1 MKKMSKILTFIL
13 VLAMVLG
20 TVAMAAEPS
29 YTISATD
36 GSLEHGSITL
46 TYTYT
51 VTKDVTDDNNN
62 TTSETKEV
70 TETAF
75 LKKGSLSADIPK
87 DAKVVISFNANT
99 GYEFIGAKDDANNPI
114 EDGAEITLTK
124 SLIITPEFRLKDTL
138 GGEAKI
144 SSFKIDAICPSA
156 YYWQQCHKKDSNSNS
171 VLDNNLLKYTRYP
184 GKLNGTQSPSTEIAK
199 GYYVDLT
206 LYVNDADYAAFIS
219 TNGNSSDKFSVTTP
233 GDSSFLA
240 GSTNPSASAVI
251 NATTDGKGYSITLT
265 GVYYVGGSDNTLK
278 LIVTQGNYNAILSCK
293 IDNATI
299 IPTTPD
305 DDKPSEETT
314 AAQPYVIIS
323 SYSYGKGDL
332 VAGETRNVTMTFRN
346 TSKTMAVENM
356 MVTMTLPDA
365 MMLTSSSNSFYIE
378 SLAAEGTITKTVNV
392 TVKPT
397 AAAQSHSM
405 TVDFTYDYLDN
416 GTRRNAKTTETIS
429 MPVLQVDRFTVT
441 GIDLPTQIFVGEE
454 NNLSVNFV
462 NKSRTDIYNLSAKL
476 SCEALSNNGEEQY
489 LGNLASGTT
498 SSADFYITANE
509 KGELVGE
516 VIITYEDTNMNQRTV
531 SVPFTTQA
539 ASYEDIYGPTDP
551 VDPGLDPVGPVEPE
565 TTGFPW
571 FWVIAGVVVVAAG
584 VFVALKLRK
593 NKKESVDEDEDI

>member
-20 TVAMAAEPS
+20 TVAMAADGDPVTMPT
-29 YTISATD
+29 YTITAGTFTNGSISLTLVGND
-36 GSLEHGSITL
+36 GKGTSLGSIT
-46 TYTYT
+46 
-51 VTKDVTDDNNN
+51 VTNGKIENIEKDSKV
-62 TTSETKEV
+62 
-70 TETAF
+70 
-75 LKKGSLSADIPK
+75 
-87 DAKVVISFNANT
+87 KVVFVPSP
-99 GYEFIGAKDDANNPI
+99 GYEFVGAKDGSGKI
-114 EDGAEITLTK
+114 IKDGDVLTITDNLT
-124 SLIITPEFRLKDTL
+124 ITPVFAPKASLGSAAAVNSYTL
-138 GGEAKI
+138 Q
-144 SSFKIDAICPSA
+144 AICPSA
-156 YYWQQCHKKDSNSNS
+156 YYWQQYHKTTGGGDT
-171 VLDNNLLKYTRYP
+171 KYTRYP

-206 LYVNDADYAAFIS
+206 LYVNDADYATFI
-219 TNGNSSDKFSVTTP
+219 NGDINKNELFSVTTP
-233 GDSSFLA
+233 SDSSFLA
-240 GSTNPSASAVI
+240 GNTTPSA
-251 NATTDGKGYSITLT
+251 NAKIAPWEGKGYTVELT
-265 GVYYVGGSDNTLK
+265 GVYYVGGNDNTLK

-299 IPTTPD
+299 VPEKENDKKPD
-305 DDKPSEETT
+305 EETT

-332 VAGETRNVTMTFRN
+332 VAGETRNITMTFRN

-392 TVKPT
+392 TVKSN

-416 GTRRNAKTTETIS
+416 GIRRNAKTTESIS

-441 GIDLPTQIFVGEE
+441 GIDLSQEIFMGEE

-462 NKSRTDIYNLSAKL
+462 NKSRTEIYNLSAKL
-476 SCEALSNNGEEQY
+476 NCEGLSNNGEEQY
-489 LGNLASGTT
+489 LGNLASGTA
-498 SSADFYITANE
+498 SSADFYITGNE

-531 SVPFTTQA
+531 SVPFTTKVV
-539 ASYEDIYGPTDP
+539 SHEDVWGPQ
-551 VDPGLDPVGPVEPE
+551 GPVGPQNPDDPGMDPGMEQPA
-565 TTGFPW
+565 GFPW
-571 FWVIAGVVVVAAG
+571 FWVIGGVVVVAAG
-584 VFVALKLRK
+584 VFVYLKLRK
-593 NKKESVDEDEDI
+593 NKKESVEEDEDI

>member
-1 MKKMSKILTFIL
+1 MTVKKMSKILTFIL

-20 TVAMAAEPS
+20 TVAMAEVPTPAAKTPATQEETVTYTITAGTVENGTLTIKYGSTQEPLTTGAKTAAIAKDTDITVVAEPKAGYELVALN
-29 YTISATD
+29 YTIGETTTDIKTD
-36 GSLEHGSITL
+36 GKFTL
-46 TYTYT
+46 T
-51 VTKDVTDDNNN
+51 
-62 TTSETKEV
+62 
-70 TETAF
+70 
-75 LKKGSLSADIPK
+75 G
-87 DAKVVISFNANT
+87 NAT
-99 GYEFIGAKDDANNPI
+99 
-114 EDGAEITLTK
+114 
-124 SLIITPEFRLKDTL
+124 ITPVFQAKSTL
-138 GGEAKI
+138 GGEKTVD
-144 SSFKIDAICPSA
+144 SFRLDAICNGYSNWQA
-156 YYWQQCHKKDSNSNS
+156 YHKDTT
-171 VLDNNLLKYTRYP
+171 NNKKYTKYP
-184 GKLNGTQSPSTEIAK
+184 GSPKDNVTPSSEITK
-199 GYYVDLT
+199 GNYVDLT
-206 LYVNDADYAAFIS
+206 LYVTDNDFLSLTQKDGYDA
-219 TNGNSSDKFSVTTP
+219 NKFSVTTP

-240 GSTNPSASAVI
+240 GSGAGAEIGKWTVGSTDKGMVI
-251 NATTDGKGYSITLT
+251 QLT

-278 LIVTQGNYNAILSCK
+278 LIITQGNYNAIVTCK

-299 IPTTPD
+299 VPEKENDKKPD
-305 DDKPSEETT
+305 EETT

-332 VAGETRNVTMTFRN
+332 VAGETRNITMTFRN

-416 GTRRNAKTTETIS
+416 GVRRNAKTTETIS

-441 GIDLPTQIFVGEE
+441 GIDLPQQIFIGEE

-476 SCEALSNNGEEQY
+476 NCEGLSNNGEEQY

-498 SSADFYITANE
+498 SSADFYITGNE
-509 KGELVGE
+509 KCELVGE

-531 SVPFTTQA
+531 SVPFTTQVT
-539 ASYEDIYGPTDP
+539 SYEDVWGPSNP
-551 VDPGLDPVGPVEPE
+551 SVDPGTDPGTDPGMEEPA
-565 TTGFPW
+565 GFPW
-571 FWVIAGVVVVAAG
+571 FWVIGGVAVVAAG
-584 VFVALKLRK
+584 VFVYLKLRK

>member
-1 MKKMSKILTFIL
+1 MKKMSKILIFIL

-20 TVAMAAEPS
+20 TVAMAEVPTPAAKTPATQEKTVT
-29 YTISATD
+29 YTITAGIFTNGQMTIKYGTTPSPLASGASLTVEKDTEITVEFSAT
-36 GSLEHGSITL
+36 
-46 TYTYT
+46 
-51 VTKDVTDDNNN
+51 
-62 TTSETKEV
+62 
-70 TETAF
+70 A
-75 LKKGSLSADIPK
+75 
-87 DAKVVISFNANT
+87 
-99 GYEFIGAKDDANNPI
+99 GYEFVKATYKIGEK
-114 EDGAEITLTK
+114 ETSLSDGGKFTLTGDAT
-124 SLIITPEFRLKDTL
+124 ITPVFQAKSTL
-138 GGEAKI
+138 GGEKTAD
-144 SSFKIDAICPSA
+144 SFRLDAICSGS
-156 YYWQQCHKKDSNSNS
+156 YYWQMYHKDMA
-171 VLDNNLLKYTRYP
+171 NNKKYTKYP
-184 GKLNGTQSPSTEIAK
+184 GSPADKVNPSSEIVK
-199 GYYVDLT
+199 GNYVDLT
-206 LYVNDADYAAFIS
+206 LYVTDNDFLSLYGS
-219 TNGNSSDKFSVTTP
+219 TGYSKNNFSVTTP

-240 GSTNPSASAVI
+240 GSGAGAEIEKWTVGSTDKGMVI
-251 NATTDGKGYSITLT
+251 QLT

-278 LIVTQGNYNAILSCK
+278 LIITQGNYNAIVTCK

-299 IPTTPD
+299 IPTKPD
-305 DDKPSEETT
+305 DEKPDTETT

-332 VAGETRNVTMTFRN
+332 VAGETRNITMTFRN

-416 GTRRNAKTTETIS
+416 GVRRNAKTTETIS

-441 GIDLPTQIFVGEE
+441 GIDLPQQIFIGEE

-476 SCEALSNNGEEQY
+476 NCEGLSNNGEEQY

-498 SSADFYITANE
+498 SSADFYITGNE
-509 KGELVGE
+509 KCELVGE

-531 SVPFTTQA
+531 SVPFTTQVT
-539 ASYEDIYGPTDP
+539 SYEDVWGPSNP
-551 VDPGLDPVGPVEPE
+551 SVDPGTDPGTDPGMEEPA
-565 TTGFPW
+565 GFPW
-571 FWVIAGVVVVAAG
+571 FWVIGGVVVVAAG
-584 VFVALKLRK
+584 VFVYLKLRK

>member
-1 MKKMSKILTFIL
+1 MTVKKMSKILTFIL

-20 TVAMAAEPS
+20 TVAMAEVPTPAAKTPATKEETVTYTITAGTVENGTLTIKYGSTQEPLTTGAKTAAIAKDTDITVVAEPKAGYELVAIN
-29 YTISATD
+29 YTIGETTTDIKTD
-36 GSLEHGSITL
+36 GKFTL
-46 TYTYT
+46 T
-51 VTKDVTDDNNN
+51 
-62 TTSETKEV
+62 
-70 TETAF
+70 
-75 LKKGSLSADIPK
+75 G
-87 DAKVVISFNANT
+87 NAT
-99 GYEFIGAKDDANNPI
+99 
-114 EDGAEITLTK
+114 
-124 SLIITPEFRLKDTL
+124 ITPVFQAKSTL
-138 GGEAKI
+138 GGEKTAD
-144 SSFKIDAICPSA
+144 SFRLDAICSGS
-156 YYWQQCHKKDSNSNS
+156 YYWQMYHKDMA
-171 VLDNNLLKYTRYP
+171 NNKKYTKYP
-184 GKLNGTQSPSTEIAK
+184 GSPADKVNPSSEIVK
-199 GYYVDLT
+199 GNYVDLT
-206 LYVNDADYAAFIS
+206 LYVTDNDFLSLYGS
-219 TNGNSSDKFSVTTP
+219 TGYSKNNFSVTTP

-240 GSTNPSASAVI
+240 GSGAGAEIEKWTVGS
-251 NATTDGKGYSITLT
+251 TDKGMEIQLT

-278 LIVTQGNYNAILSCK
+278 LIITQGNYNAIVTCK

-299 IPTTPD
+299 IPTKPD
-305 DDKPSEETT
+305 DEKPDTETT

-332 VAGETRNVTMTFRN
+332 VAGETRNITMTFRN

-416 GTRRNAKTTETIS
+416 GVRRNAKTTETIS

-441 GIDLPTQIFVGEE
+441 GIDLPQQIFIGEE

-476 SCEALSNNGEEQY
+476 NCEGLSNNGEEQY

-498 SSADFYITANE
+498 SSADFYITGNE
-509 KGELVGE
+509 KCELVGE

-531 SVPFTTQA
+531 SVPFTTQVT
-539 ASYEDIYGPTDP
+539 SYEDVWGPSNP
-551 VDPGLDPVGPVEPE
+551 SVDPGTDPGTDPGMEEPA
-565 TTGFPW
+565 GFPW
-571 FWVIAGVVVVAAG
+571 FWVIGGVAVVAAG
-584 VFVALKLRK
+584 VFVYLKLRK

>member
-1 MKKMSKILTFIL
+1 MTVKKISKILTFIL

-20 TVAMAAEPS
+20 TVAMADQSEGTNTGNTTNDTYTITAGKFENGTLTIKYNSTQSPLTAGATSSAIAKGTEVTILAEPKAGYELAALN
-29 YTISATD
+29 YTIGETTTDIKTD
-36 GSLEHGSITL
+36 GKFTL
-46 TYTYT
+46 T
-51 VTKDVTDDNNN
+51 
-62 TTSETKEV
+62 
-70 TETAF
+70 
-75 LKKGSLSADIPK
+75 G
-87 DAKVVISFNANT
+87 NAT
-99 GYEFIGAKDDANNPI
+99 
-114 EDGAEITLTK
+114 
-124 SLIITPEFRLKDTL
+124 ITPVFQAKSTL
-138 GGEAKI
+138 GGEKTAD
-144 SSFKIDAICPSA
+144 SFRLDAICSGS
-156 YYWQQCHKKDSNSNS
+156 YYWQMYHKDMA
-171 VLDNNLLKYTRYP
+171 NNKKYTKYP
-184 GKLNGTQSPSTEIAK
+184 GSPADKVNPSSEIVK
-199 GYYVDLT
+199 GNYVDLT
-206 LYVNDADYAAFIS
+206 LYVTDNDFLKLYSS
-219 TNGNSSDKFSVTTP
+219 TGYSKDNFSVTTP

-240 GSTNPSASAVI
+240 GSGAGAEIEKWTVGS
-251 NATTDGKGYSITLT
+251 TDKGMEIQLT

-278 LIVTQGNYNAILSCK
+278 LIITQGNYNAIVTCK

-299 IPTTPD
+299 IPTKPD
-305 DDKPSEETT
+305 DEKPDTETT

-332 VAGETRNVTMTFRN
+332 VAGETRNITMTFRN

-416 GTRRNAKTTETIS
+416 GVRRNAKTTESIS

-441 GIDLPTQIFVGEE
+441 GIDLPQQIFIGEE

-476 SCEALSNNGEEQY
+476 NCEGLSNNGEEQY

-498 SSADFYITANE
+498 SSADFYITGNE

-531 SVPFTTQA
+531 SVPFTTQVT
-539 ASYEDIYGPTDP
+539 SYEDVWGPSNP
-551 VDPGLDPVGPVEPE
+551 SVDPGMDPGIDPGMEEPA
-565 TTGFPW
+565 GFPW
-571 FWVIAGVVVVAAG
+571 FWVIGGVVVVAAG
-584 VFVALKLRK
+584 VFVYLKLRK
-593 NKKESVDEDEDI
+593 NKKESVEEDEDI

>member
-20 TVAMAAEPS
+20 TVAMAEVPTPAANSPATQEETVTYIITAGTVENGTLTIKYGSTQKPLTTGAKTAAIAKDTDITVVAEPKAGYELVALN
-29 YTISATD
+29 YTIGETTTDIKTD
-36 GSLEHGSITL
+36 GKFTL
-46 TYTYT
+46 T
-51 VTKDVTDDNNN
+51 
-62 TTSETKEV
+62 
-70 TETAF
+70 
-75 LKKGSLSADIPK
+75 G
-87 DAKVVISFNANT
+87 NAT
-99 GYEFIGAKDDANNPI
+99 
-114 EDGAEITLTK
+114 
-124 SLIITPEFRLKDTL
+124 ITPVFQAKSTL
-138 GGEAKI
+138 GGEKTAD
-144 SSFKIDAICPSA
+144 SFRLDAICSGS
-156 YYWQQCHKKDSNSNS
+156 YYWQMYHKDMA
-171 VLDNNLLKYTRYP
+171 NNKKYTKYP
-184 GKLNGTQSPSTEIAK
+184 GSPADKVNPSSEIVK
-199 GYYVDLT
+199 GNYVDLT
-206 LYVNDADYAAFIS
+206 LYVNDTDYVTFI
-219 TNGNSSDKFSVTTP
+219 NGDTKKNELFSVTTP

-240 GSTNPSASAVI
+240 GNTTPSA
-251 NATTDGKGYSITLT
+251 NAEIAAWEGKGYTVKLT
-265 GVYYVGGSDNTLK
+265 GVYYVGGNDNTLK
-278 LIVTQGNYNAILSCK
+278 LIITQGNYNAIVTCK

-299 IPTTPD
+299 VPEKENDKKPD
-305 DDKPSEETT
+305 EETT

-332 VAGETRNVTMTFRN
+332 VAGETRNITMTFRN

-405 TVDFTYDYLDN
+405 AVDFTYDYLDN
-416 GTRRNAKTTETIS
+416 GVRRNAKTTETIS

-441 GIDLPTQIFVGEE
+441 GIDLPQQIFIGEE

-476 SCEALSNNGEEQY
+476 NCEGLSNNGEEQY

-498 SSADFYITANE
+498 SSADFYITGNE
-509 KGELVGE
+509 KCELVGE

-531 SVPFTTQA
+531 SVPFTTQVT
-539 ASYEDIYGPTDP
+539 SYEDVWGPSNP
-551 VDPGLDPVGPVEPE
+551 SVDPGMDPGTDPGMEEPA
-565 TTGFPW
+565 GFPW
-571 FWVIAGVVVVAAG
+571 FWVIGGVVVVAAG
-584 VFVALKLRK
+584 VFVYLKLRK

>member
-20 TVAMAAEPS
+20 TVAMAEVPTPAAKTPATKEETVTYTITAGTVENGTLTIKYGSTQEPLTTGAKTAAIAKDTDITVVAEPKAGYELVALN
-29 YTISATD
+29 YTIGETTTDIKTD
-36 GSLEHGSITL
+36 GKFTL
-46 TYTYT
+46 T
-51 VTKDVTDDNNN
+51 
-62 TTSETKEV
+62 
-70 TETAF
+70 
-75 LKKGSLSADIPK
+75 G
-87 DAKVVISFNANT
+87 NAT
-99 GYEFIGAKDDANNPI
+99 
-114 EDGAEITLTK
+114 
-124 SLIITPEFRLKDTL
+124 ITPVFQAKSTL
-138 GGEAKI
+138 GGEKTAD
-144 SSFKIDAICPSA
+144 SFRLDAICSGS
-156 YYWQQCHKKDSNSNS
+156 YYWQMYHKDMA
-171 VLDNNLLKYTRYP
+171 NNKKYTKYP
-184 GKLNGTQSPSTEIAK
+184 GSPADKVNPSSEIVK
-199 GYYVDLT
+199 GNYVDLT
-206 LYVNDADYAAFIS
+206 LYVTDNDFLSLYGS
-219 TNGNSSDKFSVTTP
+219 TGYSKNNFSVTTP

-240 GSTNPSASAVI
+240 GSGAGAEIEKWTVGS
-251 NATTDGKGYSITLT
+251 TDKGMEIQLT

-278 LIVTQGNYNAILSCK
+278 LIITQGNYNAILSCK

-299 IPTTPD
+299 VPEKENDKKPD
-305 DDKPSEETT
+305 EETT

-332 VAGETRNVTMTFRN
+332 VAGETRNITMTFRN

-405 TVDFTYDYLDN
+405 AVDFTYDYLDN
-416 GTRRNAKTTETIS
+416 GVRRNAKTTETIS

-441 GIDLPTQIFVGEE
+441 GIDLPQQIFIGEE

-476 SCEALSNNGEEQY
+476 NCEGLSNNGEEQY

-498 SSADFYITANE
+498 SSADFYITGNE
-509 KGELVGE
+509 KCELVGE

-531 SVPFTTQA
+531 SVPFTTQVT
-539 ASYEDIYGPTDP
+539 SYEDVWGPSNP
-551 VDPGLDPVGPVEPE
+551 SVDPGMDPGIDPGMEEPA
-565 TTGFPW
+565 GFPW
-571 FWVIAGVVVVAAG
+571 FWVIGGVVVVAAG
-584 VFVALKLRK
+584 VFVYLKLRK

>member
-1 MKKMSKILTFIL
+1 MTVKKISKILTFIL

-20 TVAMAAEPS
+20 TVAMAEVPTPAANTPS
-29 YTISATD
+29 TQEETVTYTITASTFTNGTITVKYSD
-36 GSLEHGSITL
+36 GGKDYQLSITAGG
-46 TYTYT
+46 T
-51 VTKDVTDDNNN
+51 VTVKSGTKVT
-62 TTSETKEV
+62 V
-70 TETAF
+70 
-75 LKKGSLSADIPK
+75 
-87 DAKVVISFNANT
+87 SFNPKP
-99 GYEFIGAKDDANNPI
+99 GYEFVSATYKVGNTDAKPVADFGEI
-114 EDGAEITLTK
+114 EITGNTT
-124 SLIITPEFRLKDTL
+124 ITPVFQAKSTL
-138 GGEAKI
+138 GGEKTAD
-144 SSFKIDAICPSA
+144 SFRLDAICSGS
-156 YYWQQCHKKDSNSNS
+156 YYWQMYHKDMA
-171 VLDNNLLKYTRYP
+171 NNKKYTKYP
-184 GKLNGTQSPSTEIAK
+184 GSPADKVNPSSEIVK
-199 GYYVDLT
+199 GNYVDLT
-206 LYVNDADYAAFIS
+206 LYVTDNDFLSLYGS
-219 TNGNSSDKFSVTTP
+219 TGYSKNNFSVTTP

-240 GSTNPSASAVI
+240 GSGAGAEIEKWTVGS
-251 NATTDGKGYSITLT
+251 TDKGMEIQLT
-265 GVYYVGGSDNTLK
+265 GVYYVGGNDNTLK
-278 LIVTQGNYNAILSCK
+278 LIITQGNYNAIVTCK

-299 IPTTPD
+299 IPTKPD
-305 DDKPSEETT
+305 DEKPDTETT

-416 GTRRNAKTTETIS
+416 GVRRNAKTTETIS

-441 GIDLPTQIFVGEE
+441 GIDLPQQIFIGEE

-476 SCEALSNNGEEQY
+476 NCEGLSNNGEEQY

-498 SSADFYITANE
+498 SSADFYITGNE

-531 SVPFTTQA
+531 SVPFTTQVT
-539 ASYEDIYGPTDP
+539 SYEDVWGPSNP
-551 VDPGLDPVGPVEPE
+551 SVDPGMDPGMEEPA
-565 TTGFPW
+565 GFPW
-571 FWVIAGVVVVAAG
+571 FWVIGGVVVVAAG
-584 VFVALKLRK
+584 VFVYLKLRK

>member
-1 MKKMSKILTFIL
+1 MTVKKISKILTFIL

-20 TVAMAAEPS
+20 TVAMAEVPTPAAKTPATKEETVTYTITAGTVENGTLTIKYGSTQEPLTTGAKTAAIAKDTDITVVAEPKAGYELVALN
-29 YTISATD
+29 YTIGETTTDIKTD
-36 GSLEHGSITL
+36 GKFTL
-46 TYTYT
+46 T
-51 VTKDVTDDNNN
+51 
-62 TTSETKEV
+62 
-70 TETAF
+70 
-75 LKKGSLSADIPK
+75 G
-87 DAKVVISFNANT
+87 NAT
-99 GYEFIGAKDDANNPI
+99 
-114 EDGAEITLTK
+114 
-124 SLIITPEFRLKDTL
+124 ITPVFQAKSTL
-138 GGEAKI
+138 GGEKTAD
-144 SSFKIDAICPSA
+144 SFRLDAICSGS
-156 YYWQQCHKKDSNSNS
+156 YYWQMYHKDMA
-171 VLDNNLLKYTRYP
+171 NNKKYTKYP
-184 GKLNGTQSPSTEIAK
+184 GSPADKVNPSSEIVK
-199 GYYVDLT
+199 GNYVDLT
-206 LYVNDADYAAFIS
+206 LYVTDNDFLSLYGS
-219 TNGNSSDKFSVTTP
+219 TGYSKNNFSVTTP

-240 GSTNPSASAVI
+240 GSGAGAEIEKWTVGSTDKGMVI
-251 NATTDGKGYSITLT
+251 QLT

-278 LIVTQGNYNAILSCK
+278 LIITQGNYNAIVTCK

-299 IPTTPD
+299 VPEKENDKKPD
-305 DDKPSEETT
+305 EETT

-332 VAGETRNVTMTFRN
+332 VAGETRNITMTFRN

-405 TVDFTYDYLDN
+405 AVDFTYDYLDN
-416 GTRRNAKTTETIS
+416 GVRRNAKTTETIS

-441 GIDLPTQIFVGEE
+441 GIDLPQQIFIGEE

-476 SCEALSNNGEEQY
+476 NCEGLSNNGEEQY

-498 SSADFYITANE
+498 SSADFYITGNE

-531 SVPFTTQA
+531 SVPFTTQVT
-539 ASYEDIYGPTDP
+539 SYEDVWGPSNP
-551 VDPGLDPVGPVEPE
+551 SVDPGMDPGTDPGMEEPA
-565 TTGFPW
+565 GFPW
-571 FWVIAGVVVVAAG
+571 FWVIGGVVVVAAG
-584 VFVALKLRK
+584 VFVYLKLRK
-593 NKKESVDEDEDI
+593 NKKESVEEDEDI

>member
-1 MKKMSKILTFIL
+1 MTVKKMSKILTFIL
-13 VLAMVLG
+13 VLAMVLS
-20 TVAMAAEPS
+20 TVAMAADPP
-29 YTISATD
+29 
-36 GSLEHGSITL
+36 
-46 TYTYT
+46 YT
-51 VTKDVTDDNNN
+51 VSAPADSLTHGKITITYDTADSEKGGTKTVNGFLNST
-62 TTSETKEV
+62 TTSIKLPDDV
-70 TETAF
+70 KKIKVSFTAN
-75 LKKGSLSADIPK
+75 P
-87 DAKVVISFNANT
+87 
-99 GYEFIGAKDDANNPI
+99 GYEFVSATYKVGDTGTQSVADF
-114 EDGAEITLTK
+114 GEINITDNTT
-124 SLIITPEFRLKDTL
+124 ITPVFQAKSTL
-138 GGEAKI
+138 GGEKTAD
-144 SSFKIDAICPSA
+144 SFRLDAICSGS
-156 YYWQQCHKKDSNSNS
+156 YYWQMYHKDMA
-171 VLDNNLLKYTRYP
+171 NNKKYTKYP
-184 GKLNGTQSPSTEIAK
+184 GSPADKVNPSSEIVK
-199 GYYVDLT
+199 GNYVDLT
-206 LYVNDADYAAFIS
+206 LYVTDNDFLKLCSS
-219 TNGNSSDKFSVTTP
+219 TGYSKDNFSVTTP

-240 GSTNPSASAVI
+240 GSGAGAEIGKWTVGSTDKGMVI
-251 NATTDGKGYSITLT
+251 QLT

-278 LIVTQGNYNAILSCK
+278 LIITQGNYNAIVTCK

-299 IPTTPD
+299 IPTKPD
-305 DDKPSEETT
+305 DEKPDTETT

-332 VAGETRNVTMTFRN
+332 VAGETRNITMTFRN

-416 GTRRNAKTTETIS
+416 GVRRNAKTTETIS

-441 GIDLPTQIFVGEE
+441 GIDLPQQIFIGEE

-476 SCEALSNNGEEQY
+476 NCEGLSNNGEEQY

-498 SSADFYITANE
+498 SSADFYITGNE
-509 KGELVGE
+509 KCELVGE

-531 SVPFTTQA
+531 SVPFTTQVT
-539 ASYEDIYGPTDP
+539 SYEDVWGPSNP
-551 VDPGLDPVGPVEPE
+551 SVDPGMDPGTDPGMEEPA
-565 TTGFPW
+565 GFPW
-571 FWVIAGVVVVAAG
+571 FWVIGGVAVVAAG
-584 VFVALKLRK
+584 VFVYLKLRK

>member
-1 MKKMSKILTFIL
+1 MTVKKMSKILMFIL

-20 TVAMAAEPS
+20 TVAMADQSDGTNTGNTTNDTYTITAGRFENGTLTIKYDSTQSPLTAGATSKAIAKGTEVTILAEPKAGYELVALN
-29 YTISATD
+29 YTIGETTTDIKTD
-36 GSLEHGSITL
+36 GKFTL
-46 TYTYT
+46 T
-51 VTKDVTDDNNN
+51 
-62 TTSETKEV
+62 
-70 TETAF
+70 
-75 LKKGSLSADIPK
+75 G
-87 DAKVVISFNANT
+87 NAT
-99 GYEFIGAKDDANNPI
+99 
-114 EDGAEITLTK
+114 
-124 SLIITPEFRLKDTL
+124 ITPVFQAKSTL
-138 GGEAKI
+138 GGEKTAD
-144 SSFKIDAICPSA
+144 SFRLDAICSGS
-156 YYWQQCHKKDSNSNS
+156 YYWQMYHKDMT
-171 VLDNNLLKYTRYP
+171 NNKKYTKYP
-184 GKLNGTQSPSTEIAK
+184 GSPADKVNPSSEIVK
-199 GYYVDLT
+199 GNYVDLT
-206 LYVNDADYAAFIS
+206 LYVTDNDFLNLCSS
-219 TNGNSSDKFSVTTP
+219 TGYSKNNFSVTTP

-240 GSTNPSASAVI
+240 GSGAGAEIEKWTVGSTDKGMVI
-251 NATTDGKGYSITLT
+251 QLT

-278 LIVTQGNYNAILSCK
+278 LIITQGNYNAIVTCK

-299 IPTTPD
+299 IPTKPD
-305 DDKPSEETT
+305 DEKPDTETT

-416 GTRRNAKTTETIS
+416 GIRRNAKTTESIS

-441 GIDLPTQIFVGEE
+441 GIDLPQQIFIGEE

-476 SCEALSNNGEEQY
+476 NCEGLSNNGEEQY

-498 SSADFYITANE
+498 SSADFYITGNE

-531 SVPFTTQA
+531 SVPFTTQVT
-539 ASYEDIYGPTDP
+539 SYEDVWGPQGPAGPQNPD
-551 VDPGLDPVGPVEPE
+551 DPGMDPGMEEPA
-565 TTGFPW
+565 GFPW
-571 FWVIAGVVVVAAG
+571 FWVIGGVVVVAAG
-584 VFVALKLRK
+584 VFVYLKLRK

>member
-1 MKKMSKILTFIL
+1 MTVKKMSKILTFIL
-13 VLAMVLG
+13 VLAMVLS
-20 TVAMAAEPS
+20 TVAMAEVLTPAAGTPAAQNDEDNTTTTT
-29 YTISATD
+29 YTITAGTFSNGTITVKYSD
-36 GSLEHGSITL
+36 GDKNYQPSIRAGG
-46 TYTYT
+46 T
-51 VTKDVTDDNNN
+51 VSVKSGT
-62 TTSETKEV
+62 EV
-70 TETAF
+70 T
-75 LKKGSLSADIPK
+75 L
-87 DAKVVISFNANT
+87 SFNPDP
-99 GYEFIGAKDDANNPI
+99 GYEFLRAADGAGNSIKDDAVLTISDN
-114 EDGAEITLTK
+114 IT
-124 SLIITPEFRLKDTL
+124 ITPEFAAKASLGSGAAVNSYTL
-138 GGEAKI
+138 Q
-144 SSFKIDAICPSA
+144 AICPSA
-156 YYWQQCHKKDSNSNS
+156 YYWQQYHKTNES
-171 VLDNNLLKYTRYP
+171 KYTRYP

-206 LYVNDADYAAFIS
+206 LYVNDADYATFIGQDTS
-219 TNGNSSDKFSVTTP
+219 KNDNFSVTTP

-240 GSTNPSASAVI
+240 GNTTPAA
-251 NATTDGKGYSITLT
+251 NAEIAAWEGKGYTIKLT

-299 IPTTPD
+299 VPTTPD

-416 GTRRNAKTTETIS
+416 GVRRNAKTTETIS

-539 ASYEDIYGPTDP
+539 ASYDDIYGPTDP
-551 VDPGLDPVGPVEPE
+551 IEPIDPVGPVEPE

>member
-1 MKKMSKILTFIL
+1 MTVKKISKILTFIL

-20 TVAMAAEPS
+20 TVAMADQSDGTNTGNTTNDTYTITAGSFENGTLTIKYDSTQSPLTAGAISKAIAKGTEVTILAEPKAGYELVALN
-29 YTISATD
+29 YTIGETTTDIKTD
-36 GSLEHGSITL
+36 GKFTL
-46 TYTYT
+46 T
-51 VTKDVTDDNNN
+51 
-62 TTSETKEV
+62 
-70 TETAF
+70 
-75 LKKGSLSADIPK
+75 G
-87 DAKVVISFNANT
+87 NAT
-99 GYEFIGAKDDANNPI
+99 
-114 EDGAEITLTK
+114 
-124 SLIITPEFRLKDTL
+124 ITPVFQAKSTL
-138 GGEAKI
+138 GGEKTAD
-144 SSFKIDAICPSA
+144 SFRLDAICSGS
-156 YYWQQCHKKDSNSNS
+156 YYWQMYHKDMA
-171 VLDNNLLKYTRYP
+171 NNKKYTKYP
-184 GKLNGTQSPSTEIAK
+184 GSPADKVNPSSEIVK
-199 GYYVDLT
+199 GNYVDLT
-206 LYVNDADYAAFIS
+206 LYVTDDDFLSLYGS
-219 TNGNSSDKFSVTTP
+219 TGYSKNNFSVTTP

-240 GSTNPSASAVI
+240 GSGAGAEIEKWTVGSTDKGMVI
-251 NATTDGKGYSITLT
+251 QLT

-278 LIVTQGNYNAILSCK
+278 LIITQGNYNAIVTCK

-299 IPTTPD
+299 VPEKENDKKPD
-305 DDKPSEETT
+305 EETT

-332 VAGETRNVTMTFRN
+332 VAGETRNITMTFRN

-416 GTRRNAKTTETIS
+416 GVRRNAKTTETIS

-441 GIDLPTQIFVGEE
+441 GIDLPQQIFIGEE

-476 SCEALSNNGEEQY
+476 NCEGLSNNGEEQY

-498 SSADFYITANE
+498 SSADFYITGNE
-509 KGELVGE
+509 KCELVGE

-531 SVPFTTQA
+531 SVPFTTQVT
-539 ASYEDIYGPTDP
+539 SYEDVWGPSNP
-551 VDPGLDPVGPVEPE
+551 SVDPGTDPGTDPGMEEPA
-565 TTGFPW
+565 GFPW
-571 FWVIAGVVVVAAG
+571 FWVIGGVVVVAAG
-584 VFVALKLRK
+584 VFVYLKLRK

>member
-1 MKKMSKILTFIL
+1 MKKISKILTFIL

-20 TVAMAAEPS
+20 TVAMAADGDPVTTPT
-29 YTISATD
+29 YTITAGTFTNGSISLTLVGND
-36 GSLEHGSITL
+36 GKDTSLGSITA
-46 TYTYT
+46 TGGKIENIA
-51 VTKDVTDDNNN
+51 KDSKV
-62 TTSETKEV
+62 
-70 TETAF
+70 
-75 LKKGSLSADIPK
+75 
-87 DAKVVISFNANT
+87 KVVFVPSP
-99 GYEFIGAKDDANNPI
+99 GYEFAGAKD
-114 EDGAEITLTK
+114 GAEKTIKDGDVLTITDNLT
-124 SLIITPEFRLKDTL
+124 ITPVFAPKASLGSAAAVNSYTL
-138 GGEAKI
+138 Q
-144 SSFKIDAICPSA
+144 AICPSA
-156 YYWQQCHKKDSNSNS
+156 YYWQQYHKTPGGGDT
-171 VLDNNLLKYTRYP
+171 KYTRYP

-206 LYVNDADYAAFIS
+206 LYVNDTDYVTFIGQE
-219 TNGNSSDKFSVTTP
+219 GNDNDKFSVTTP

-240 GSTNPSASAVI
+240 GNTTPSA
-251 NATTDGKGYSITLT
+251 NADIDPWEEGKGYTIKLT
-265 GVYYVGGSDNTLK
+265 GVYYVGGNDNTLK

-299 IPTTPD
+299 VPEKENDKKPD
-305 DDKPSEETT
+305 EETT

-392 TVKPT
+392 TVKSN

-416 GTRRNAKTTETIS
+416 GIRRNAKTTESIS

-441 GIDLPTQIFVGEE
+441 GIDLSQEIFMGEE

-462 NKSRTDIYNLSAKL
+462 NKSRTEIYNLSAKL
-476 SCEALSNNGEEQY
+476 NCEGLSNNGEEQY

-498 SSADFYITANE
+498 SSADFYITGNE

-531 SVPFTTQA
+531 SVPFTTKVI
-539 ASYEDIYGPTDP
+539 SYEDAWGPQ
-551 VDPGLDPVGPVEPE
+551 GPVGPQNPDDPGMDPGMEQPA
-565 TTGFPW
+565 GFPW
-571 FWVIAGVVVVAAG
+571 FWVIGGVVVVAAG
-584 VFVALKLRK
+584 VFVYLKLRK
-593 NKKESVDEDEDI
+593 NKKESVEEDEDI

>member
-1 MKKMSKILTFIL
+1 MKKMSKILIFIL

-20 TVAMAAEPS
+20 TVAMAEVPTPAAKTPATQEETVT
-29 YTISATD
+29 YTITAGIFTNGQMTIKYGTTQSPLASGASLTVEKDTEITVEFSAT
-36 GSLEHGSITL
+36 
-46 TYTYT
+46 
-51 VTKDVTDDNNN
+51 
-62 TTSETKEV
+62 
-70 TETAF
+70 A
-75 LKKGSLSADIPK
+75 
-87 DAKVVISFNANT
+87 
-99 GYEFIGAKDDANNPI
+99 GYEFVKATYKIGEK
-114 EDGAEITLTK
+114 ETSLSDGGKFTLTGDAT
-124 SLIITPEFRLKDTL
+124 ITPVFQAKSTL
-138 GGEAKI
+138 GGEKTAD
-144 SSFKIDAICPSA
+144 SFRLDAICSGS
-156 YYWQQCHKKDSNSNS
+156 YYWQMYHKDMA
-171 VLDNNLLKYTRYP
+171 NNKKYTKYP
-184 GKLNGTQSPSTEIAK
+184 GSPADKVNPSSEIVK
-199 GYYVDLT
+199 GNYVDLT
-206 LYVNDADYAAFIS
+206 LYVTDNDFLSLYGS
-219 TNGNSSDKFSVTTP
+219 TGYSKNNFSVTTP

-240 GSTNPSASAVI
+240 GSGAGAEIEKWTVGSTDKGMVI
-251 NATTDGKGYSITLT
+251 QLT

-278 LIVTQGNYNAILSCK
+278 LIITQGNYNAIVTCK

-299 IPTTPD
+299 VPEKENDKKPD
-305 DDKPSEETT
+305 EETT

-332 VAGETRNVTMTFRN
+332 VAGETRNITMTFRN

-416 GTRRNAKTTETIS
+416 GVRRNAKTTETIS

-441 GIDLPTQIFVGEE
+441 GIDLPQQIFIGEE

-476 SCEALSNNGEEQY
+476 NCEGLSNNGEEQY

-498 SSADFYITANE
+498 SSADFYITGNE
-509 KGELVGE
+509 KCELVGE

-531 SVPFTTQA
+531 SVPFTTQVT
-539 ASYEDIYGPTDP
+539 SYEDVWGPSNP
-551 VDPGLDPVGPVEPE
+551 SVDPGMDPGTDPGMEEPA
-565 TTGFPW
+565 GFPW
-571 FWVIAGVVVVAAG
+571 FWVIGGVVVVAAG
-584 VFVALKLRK
+584 VFVYLKLRK

>member
-1 MKKMSKILTFIL
+1 MTVKKMSKILIFIL

-20 TVAMAAEPS
+20 TVAMAEVPTPAAKTPATQEETVT
-29 YTISATD
+29 YTITAGIFTNGQMTIKYGTTQSPLASGASLTVEKDTEITVEFSAT
-36 GSLEHGSITL
+36 
-46 TYTYT
+46 
-51 VTKDVTDDNNN
+51 
-62 TTSETKEV
+62 
-70 TETAF
+70 A
-75 LKKGSLSADIPK
+75 
-87 DAKVVISFNANT
+87 
-99 GYEFIGAKDDANNPI
+99 GYEFVKATYKIGEK
-114 EDGAEITLTK
+114 ETSLSDGGKFTLTGDAT
-124 SLIITPEFRLKDTL
+124 ITPVFQAKSTL
-138 GGEAKI
+138 GGEKTAD
-144 SSFKIDAICPSA
+144 SFRLDAICSGS
-156 YYWQQCHKKDSNSNS
+156 YYWQMYHKDMA
-171 VLDNNLLKYTRYP
+171 NNKKYTKYP
-184 GKLNGTQSPSTEIAK
+184 GSPADKVNPSSEIVK
-199 GYYVDLT
+199 GNYVDLT
-206 LYVNDADYAAFIS
+206 LYVTDNDFLSLYGS
-219 TNGNSSDKFSVTTP
+219 TGYSKNNFSVTTP

-240 GSTNPSASAVI
+240 GSGAGAEIEKWTVGSTDKGMVI
-251 NATTDGKGYSITLT
+251 QLT

-278 LIVTQGNYNAILSCK
+278 LIITQGNYNAIVTCK

-299 IPTTPD
+299 VPEKENDKKPD
-305 DDKPSEETT
+305 EETT

-416 GTRRNAKTTETIS
+416 GVRRNAKTTETIS

-441 GIDLPTQIFVGEE
+441 GIDLPQQIFIGEE

-476 SCEALSNNGEEQY
+476 NCEGLSNNGEEQY

-498 SSADFYITANE
+498 SSADFYITGNE
-509 KGELVGE
+509 KCELVGE

-531 SVPFTTQA
+531 SVPFTTQVT
-539 ASYEDIYGPTDP
+539 SYEDVWGPSNP
-551 VDPGLDPVGPVEPE
+551 SVDPGMDPGTDPGMEEPA
-565 TTGFPW
+565 GFPW
-571 FWVIAGVVVVAAG
+571 FWVIGGVVVVAAG
-584 VFVALKLRK
+584 VFVYLKLRK
-593 NKKESVDEDEDI
+593 NKKESVEEDEDI

>member
-1 MKKMSKILTFIL
+1 MTVKKMSKILTFIL

-20 TVAMAAEPS
+20 TVAMAEVPTPAAKTPATKEETVTYTITAGTVENGTLTIKYGSTQKPLTTSAKTDAIAKDTDITVVAEPKAG
-29 YTISATD
+29 YELD
-36 GSLEHGSITL
+36 TL
-46 TYTYT
+46 TCTINGTPTDIKATQKFKLTGDAT
-51 VTKDVTDDNNN
+51 VTPV
-62 TTSETKEV
+62 
-70 TETAF
+70 
-75 LKKGSLSADIPK
+75 
-87 DAKVVISFNANT
+87 
-99 GYEFIGAKDDANNPI
+99 
-114 EDGAEITLTK
+114 
-124 SLIITPEFRLKDTL
+124 FREKQSL
-138 GGEAKI
+138 GGEKTVD
-144 SSFKIDAICPSA
+144 SFRLDAICSGS
-156 YYWQQCHKKDSNSNS
+156 YYWQMYHKDMA
-171 VLDNNLLKYTRYP
+171 NNKKYTKYP
-184 GKLNGTQSPSTEIAK
+184 GSPADKVNPSSEIVK
-199 GYYVDLT
+199 GNYVDLT
-206 LYVNDADYAAFIS
+206 LYVTDTDYVTFI
-219 TNGNSSDKFSVTTP
+219 NGDTDKNKLFSVTTP

-240 GSTNPSASAVI
+240 GNTTPSA
-251 NATTDGKGYSITLT
+251 NAEIAAWEGKGYTVKLT

-278 LIVTQGNYNAILSCK
+278 LIITQGNYNAILSCK

-299 IPTTPD
+299 VPEKENDKKPD
-305 DDKPSEETT
+305 EETT

-332 VAGETRNVTMTFRN
+332 VAGETRNITMTFRN

-416 GTRRNAKTTETIS
+416 GVRRNAKTTETIS

-441 GIDLPTQIFVGEE
+441 GIDLPQQIFIGEE

-476 SCEALSNNGEEQY
+476 NCEGLSNNGEEQY

-498 SSADFYITANE
+498 SSADFYITGNE
-509 KGELVGE
+509 KCELVGE

-531 SVPFTTQA
+531 SVPFTTQVT
-539 ASYEDIYGPTDP
+539 SYEDVWGPSNP
-551 VDPGLDPVGPVEPE
+551 SVDPGMDPGTDPGMEEPA
-565 TTGFPW
+565 GFPW
-571 FWVIAGVVVVAAG
+571 FWVIGGVAVVAAG
-584 VFVALKLRK
+584 VFVYLKLRK

>member
-1 MKKMSKILTFIL
+1 MTVKKMSKILTFIL
-13 VLAMVLG
+13 VLAMVLS
-20 TVAMAAEPS
+20 TVAMATEPS
-29 YTISATD
+29 YTVSAPAD
-36 GSLEHGSITL
+36 SLTHGKITI
-46 TYTYT
+46 TYDTADTEKGGTKT
-51 VTKDVTDDNNN
+51 VNGFLNST
-62 TTSETKEV
+62 TTSIKLPDDV
-70 TETAF
+70 KKIKVSFTAN
-75 LKKGSLSADIPK
+75 P
-87 DAKVVISFNANT
+87 
-99 GYEFIGAKDDANNPI
+99 GYEFVSATYKVGDTDAKSVADF
-114 EDGAEITLTK
+114 GEINITDNTT
-124 SLIITPEFRLKDTL
+124 ITPVFQAKSTL
-138 GGEAKI
+138 GGEKTAD
-144 SSFKIDAICPSA
+144 SFRLDAICSGS
-156 YYWQQCHKKDSNSNS
+156 YYWQMYHKDMA
-171 VLDNNLLKYTRYP
+171 NNKKYTKYP
-184 GKLNGTQSPSTEIAK
+184 GSPADKVNPSSEIVK
-199 GYYVDLT
+199 GNYVDLT
-206 LYVNDADYAAFIS
+206 LYVTDNDFLSLYGS
-219 TNGNSSDKFSVTTP
+219 TGYSKDNFSVTTP

-240 GSTNPSASAVI
+240 GSGAGAEIEKWTVGSTDKGMVI
-251 NATTDGKGYSITLT
+251 QLT

-278 LIVTQGNYNAILSCK
+278 LIITQGNYNAIVTCK

-299 IPTTPD
+299 IPTKPD
-305 DDKPSEETT
+305 DEKPDTETT

-332 VAGETRNVTMTFRN
+332 VAGETRNITMTFRN

-416 GTRRNAKTTETIS
+416 GVRRNAKTTETIS

-441 GIDLPTQIFVGEE
+441 GIDLPQQIFIGEE

-476 SCEALSNNGEEQY
+476 NCEGLSNNGEEQY

-498 SSADFYITANE
+498 SSADFYITAND
-509 KGELVGE
+509 KGEIVGE

-531 SVPFTTQA
+531 SVPFTTQVT
-539 ASYEDIYGPTDP
+539 SYEDVWGPSNP
-551 VDPGLDPVGPVEPE
+551 SVDPGMDPGTDPGMEEPA
-565 TTGFPW
+565 GFPW
-571 FWVIAGVVVVAAG
+571 FWVIGGVAVVAAG
-584 VFVALKLRK
+584 VFVYLKLRK

>member
-13 VLAMVLG
+13 VLAMVLS
-20 TVAMAAEPS
+20 TVAMAEVPTPAAKTPATQEETVT
-29 YTISATD
+29 YTITAGIFTNGQMTIKYGTTQSPLASGASLTVEKDTEITVEFSAT
-36 GSLEHGSITL
+36 
-46 TYTYT
+46 
-51 VTKDVTDDNNN
+51 
-62 TTSETKEV
+62 
-70 TETAF
+70 A
-75 LKKGSLSADIPK
+75 
-87 DAKVVISFNANT
+87 
-99 GYEFIGAKDDANNPI
+99 GYEFVKATYKIGEK
-114 EDGAEITLTK
+114 ETSLSDGGKFTLTGDAT
-124 SLIITPEFRLKDTL
+124 ITPVFQAKSTL
-138 GGEAKI
+138 GGEKTAD
-144 SSFKIDAICPSA
+144 SFRLDAICSGS
-156 YYWQQCHKKDSNSNS
+156 YYWQMYHKDMA
-171 VLDNNLLKYTRYP
+171 NNKKYTKYP
-184 GKLNGTQSPSTEIAK
+184 GSPADKVNPSSEIVK
-199 GYYVDLT
+199 GNYVDLT
-206 LYVNDADYAAFIS
+206 LYVTDNDFLSLYGS
-219 TNGNSSDKFSVTTP
+219 TGYSKNNFSVTTP

-240 GSTNPSASAVI
+240 GSGAGAEIEKWTVGS
-251 NATTDGKGYSITLT
+251 TDKGMEIQLT

-278 LIVTQGNYNAILSCK
+278 LIITQGNYNAIVTCK

-299 IPTTPD
+299 IPTKPD
-305 DDKPSEETT
+305 DEKPDTETT

-332 VAGETRNVTMTFRN
+332 VAGETRNITMTFRN

-416 GTRRNAKTTETIS
+416 GVRRNAKTTETIS

-441 GIDLPTQIFVGEE
+441 GIDLPQQIFIGEE

-476 SCEALSNNGEEQY
+476 NCEGLSNNGEEQY

-498 SSADFYITANE
+498 SSADFYITGNE
-509 KGELVGE
+509 KCELVGE

-531 SVPFTTQA
+531 SVPFTTQVT
-539 ASYEDIYGPTDP
+539 SYEDVWGPSNP
-551 VDPGLDPVGPVEPE
+551 SVDPGMDPGTDPGMEEPA
-565 TTGFPW
+565 GFPW
-571 FWVIAGVVVVAAG
+571 FWVIGGVAVVAAG
-584 VFVALKLRK
+584 VFVYLKLRK

>member
-1 MKKMSKILTFIL
+1 MTVKKMSKILTFIL
-13 VLAMVLG
+13 VLAMVLS
-20 TVAMAAEPS
+20 TVAMADQSDGTNTGNTTNDTYTITAGSFENGTLTIKYDSTQSPLTAGATSKAIAKGTEVTILAEPKAGYELVALN
-29 YTISATD
+29 YTIGKTTTDIKTD
-36 GSLEHGSITL
+36 GKFTL
-46 TYTYT
+46 T
-51 VTKDVTDDNNN
+51 
-62 TTSETKEV
+62 
-70 TETAF
+70 
-75 LKKGSLSADIPK
+75 G
-87 DAKVVISFNANT
+87 NAT
-99 GYEFIGAKDDANNPI
+99 
-114 EDGAEITLTK
+114 
-124 SLIITPEFRLKDTL
+124 ITPVFQAKSTL
-138 GGEAKI
+138 GGEKTAD
-144 SSFKIDAICPSA
+144 SFRLDAICSGS
-156 YYWQQCHKKDSNSNS
+156 YYWQMYHKDMA
-171 VLDNNLLKYTRYP
+171 NNKKYTKYP
-184 GKLNGTQSPSTEIAK
+184 GSPADKVNPSSEIVK
-199 GYYVDLT
+199 GNYVDLT
-206 LYVNDADYAAFIS
+206 LYVTDNDFLSLYGS
-219 TNGNSSDKFSVTTP
+219 TGYSKNNFSVTTP

-240 GSTNPSASAVI
+240 GSGAGAEIKKWTVGSTDKGMVI
-251 NATTDGKGYSITLT
+251 QLT

-278 LIVTQGNYNAILSCK
+278 LIITQGNYNAIVTCK

-299 IPTTPD
+299 VPEKENDKKPD
-305 DDKPSEETT
+305 EETT

-332 VAGETRNVTMTFRN
+332 VAGETRNITMTFRN

-416 GTRRNAKTTETIS
+416 GVRRNAKTTETIS

-441 GIDLPTQIFVGEE
+441 GIDLPQQIFIGEE

-476 SCEALSNNGEEQY
+476 NCEGLSNNGEEQY

-498 SSADFYITANE
+498 SSADFYITGNE
-509 KGELVGE
+509 KCELVGE

-531 SVPFTTQA
+531 SVPFTTQVT
-539 ASYEDIYGPTDP
+539 SYEDVWGPSNP
-551 VDPGLDPVGPVEPE
+551 SVDPGMDPGTDPGMEEPA
-565 TTGFPW
+565 GFPW
-571 FWVIAGVVVVAAG
+571 FWVIGGVVVVAAG
-584 VFVALKLRK
+584 VFVYLKLRK

>member
-1 MKKMSKILTFIL
+1 MKKMSKILIFIL

-20 TVAMAAEPS
+20 TVAMAEVPTPAAKTPATQEETVT
-29 YTISATD
+29 YTITAGIFTNGQMTIKYGTTPSPLASGASLTVEKDTEITVEFSAT
-36 GSLEHGSITL
+36 
-46 TYTYT
+46 
-51 VTKDVTDDNNN
+51 
-62 TTSETKEV
+62 
-70 TETAF
+70 A
-75 LKKGSLSADIPK
+75 
-87 DAKVVISFNANT
+87 
-99 GYEFIGAKDDANNPI
+99 GYEFVKATYKIGEK
-114 EDGAEITLTK
+114 ETSLSDGGKFTLTGDAT
-124 SLIITPEFRLKDTL
+124 ITPVFQAKSTL
-138 GGEAKI
+138 GGEKTAD
-144 SSFKIDAICPSA
+144 SFRLDAICSGS
-156 YYWQQCHKKDSNSNS
+156 YYWQMYHKDMA
-171 VLDNNLLKYTRYP
+171 NNKKYTKYP
-184 GKLNGTQSPSTEIAK
+184 GSPADKVNPSSEIVK
-199 GYYVDLT
+199 GNYVDLT
-206 LYVNDADYAAFIS
+206 LYVTDNDFLSLYGS
-219 TNGNSSDKFSVTTP
+219 TGYSKDNFSVTTP

-240 GSTNPSASAVI
+240 GSGAGAEIEKWTVGSTDKGMVI
-251 NATTDGKGYSITLT
+251 QLT

-278 LIVTQGNYNAILSCK
+278 LIITQGNYNAIVTCK

-299 IPTTPD
+299 VPEKENDKKPD
-305 DDKPSEETT
+305 EETT

-332 VAGETRNVTMTFRN
+332 VAGETRNITMTFRN

-416 GTRRNAKTTETIS
+416 GVRRNAKTTETIS

-441 GIDLPTQIFVGEE
+441 GIDLPQQIFIGEE

-476 SCEALSNNGEEQY
+476 NCEGLSNNGEEQY

-498 SSADFYITANE
+498 SSADFYITGNE
-509 KGELVGE
+509 KCELVGE

-531 SVPFTTQA
+531 SVPFTTQVT
-539 ASYEDIYGPTDP
+539 SYEDVWGPSNP
-551 VDPGLDPVGPVEPE
+551 SVDPGMDPGTDPGMEEPA
-565 TTGFPW
+565 GFPW
-571 FWVIAGVVVVAAG
+571 FWVIGGVAVVAAG
-584 VFVALKLRK
+584 VFVYLKLRK

>member
-1 MKKMSKILTFIL
+1 MTVKKMSKILIFIL

-20 TVAMAAEPS
+20 TVAMAEVPTPAAKTPATQEETVT
-29 YTISATD
+29 YTITAGIFTNGQMTIKYGTTQSPLASGASLTVEKDTEITVEFSAT
-36 GSLEHGSITL
+36 
-46 TYTYT
+46 
-51 VTKDVTDDNNN
+51 
-62 TTSETKEV
+62 
-70 TETAF
+70 A
-75 LKKGSLSADIPK
+75 
-87 DAKVVISFNANT
+87 
-99 GYEFIGAKDDANNPI
+99 GYEFVKATYKIGEK
-114 EDGAEITLTK
+114 ETSLSDGGKFTLTGDAT
-124 SLIITPEFRLKDTL
+124 ITPVFQAKSTL
-138 GGEAKI
+138 GGEKTAD
-144 SSFKIDAICPSA
+144 SFRLDAICSGS
-156 YYWQQCHKKDSNSNS
+156 YYWQMYHKDMA
-171 VLDNNLLKYTRYP
+171 NNKKYTKYP
-184 GKLNGTQSPSTEIAK
+184 GSPADKVNPSSEIVK
-199 GYYVDLT
+199 GNYVDLT
-206 LYVNDADYAAFIS
+206 LYVTDNDFLKLYSS
-219 TNGNSSDKFSVTTP
+219 TGYSKDNFSVTTP

-240 GSTNPSASAVI
+240 GSGAGAEIEKWTVDN
-251 NATTDGKGYSITLT
+251 TDKGMVITLT

-278 LIVTQGNYNAILSCK
+278 LIITQGNYNAIVTCK

-299 IPTTPD
+299 IPTKPD
-305 DDKPSEETT
+305 DEKPDTETT

-416 GTRRNAKTTETIS
+416 GVRRNAKTTETIS

-441 GIDLPTQIFVGEE
+441 GIDLPQQIFIGEE

-476 SCEALSNNGEEQY
+476 NCEGLSNNGEEQY

-498 SSADFYITANE
+498 SSADFYITGNE
-509 KGELVGE
+509 KCELVGE

-531 SVPFTTQA
+531 SVPFTTQVT
-539 ASYEDIYGPTDP
+539 SYEDVWGPSNP
-551 VDPGLDPVGPVEPE
+551 SVDPGTDPGTDPGMEEPA
-565 TTGFPW
+565 GFPW
-571 FWVIAGVVVVAAG
+571 FWVIGGVAVVAAG
-584 VFVALKLRK
+584 VFVYLKLRK

>member
-1 MKKMSKILTFIL
+1 MTVKKMSKILTFIL

-20 TVAMAAEPS
+20 TVAMADQSDGTNTGNTTNDTYTITAGTVENGTLTIKYGSTQKPLTTGATTDAIAKDTDITVVAEPKAG
-29 YTISATD
+29 YELD
-36 GSLEHGSITL
+36 TL
-46 TYTYT
+46 TCTINGTPTDIKATQKFKLTGDAT
-51 VTKDVTDDNNN
+51 VTPV
-62 TTSETKEV
+62 
-70 TETAF
+70 
-75 LKKGSLSADIPK
+75 
-87 DAKVVISFNANT
+87 
-99 GYEFIGAKDDANNPI
+99 
-114 EDGAEITLTK
+114 
-124 SLIITPEFRLKDTL
+124 FREKQSL
-138 GGEAKI
+138 GGEKTVD
-144 SSFKIDAICPSA
+144 SFRLDAICSGS
-156 YYWQQCHKKDSNSNS
+156 YYWQMYHKDMA
-171 VLDNNLLKYTRYP
+171 NNKKYTKYP
-184 GKLNGTQSPSTEIAK
+184 GSPADKVNPSSEIVK
-199 GYYVDLT
+199 GNYVDLT
-206 LYVNDADYAAFIS
+206 LYVTDTDYVTFI
-219 TNGNSSDKFSVTTP
+219 NGDTTKNELFSVTTP

-240 GSTNPSASAVI
+240 GNTTPSA
-251 NATTDGKGYSITLT
+251 NAEIAAWEGKGYTVKLT
-265 GVYYVGGSDNTLK
+265 GVYYVGGNDNTLK

-299 IPTTPD
+299 VPEKENDKKPD
-305 DDKPSEETT
+305 EETT

-332 VAGETRNVTMTFRN
+332 VAGETRNITMTFRN

-416 GTRRNAKTTETIS
+416 GVRRNAKTTETIS

-441 GIDLPTQIFVGEE
+441 GIDLPQQIFIGEE

-476 SCEALSNNGEEQY
+476 NCEGLSNNGEEQY

-498 SSADFYITANE
+498 SSADFYITGNE
-509 KGELVGE
+509 KCELVGE

-531 SVPFTTQA
+531 SVPFTTQVT
-539 ASYEDIYGPTDP
+539 SYEDVWGPSNP
-551 VDPGLDPVGPVEPE
+551 SVDPGMDPGTDPGMEEPA
-565 TTGFPW
+565 GFPW
-571 FWVIAGVVVVAAG
+571 FWVIGGVVVVAAG
-584 VFVALKLRK
+584 VFVYLKLRK
-593 NKKESVDEDEDI
+593 NKKESVEEDEDI